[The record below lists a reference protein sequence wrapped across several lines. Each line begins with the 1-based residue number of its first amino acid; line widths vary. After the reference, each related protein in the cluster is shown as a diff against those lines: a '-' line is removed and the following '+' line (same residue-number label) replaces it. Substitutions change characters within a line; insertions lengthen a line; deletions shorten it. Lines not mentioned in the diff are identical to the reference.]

1 MKYQL
6 VLTILATSISTTAYS
21 VDINQGSI
29 CRDKTCYE
37 HQVIIDTQLFLSK
50 PKWTDTSVSPPLS
63 VSQASVI
70 AKKYA
75 LNIFSKRPHQPKI
88 EKIELRRYAFSNS
101 QGENGP
107 DFSDNWY
114 YLVSFGLPIG
124 ADILPLNWVV
134 ILMDGSVVPPDVK
147 RVK

>member
-6 VLTILATSISTTAYS
+6 VLSVLAVSISTAAYS
-21 VDINQGSI
+21 VDLNQGSI
-29 CRDKTCYE
+29 CRNNMCYE
-37 HQVIIDTQLFLSK
+37 HQVILDTQKFLST

-63 VSQASVI
+63 LAQASVI

-75 LNIFSKRPHQPKI
+75 LNIFSKRPHQSKI
-88 EKIELRRYAFSNS
+88 EKIELRRYAFSNL
-101 QGENGP
+101 GENGP

-114 YLVSFGLPIG
+114 YIVSFALPIG
-124 ADILPLNWVV
+124 SDILPLNWVV

-147 RVK
+147 RMK